1 MRAWVVGCSLL
12 AVAAG
17 AAKAGQ
23 VTGAP
28 APEATAEAG
37 LAAAGGGESGD
48 IIVIGARENLL
59 IVPGSGSI
67 IDETDL
73 ERARVFTLNEALR
86 QAPGVFVREEEGLGL
101 RPNIGIR
108 GLNPVRSTK
117 ILLLEDGIPLGF
129 APYGDNAYYYH
140 PPIDRFARIEVLKGA
155 AQIRFG
161 PQSIGGV
168 INYIT
173 PEPPETF
180 DGRATLAGGTRGY
193 VEGDATLGGPLAGGR
208 GLLHLN
214 HTRSDGSRAN
224 QKLRLYDLYA
234 KQRWELSEGAVLTLR
249 GSLFREESDITY
261 SGLTRA
267 EFAASP
273 RGNPFPR
280 GNDEFQTWRAHGSVT
295 LALEAD
301 PALRLNLTG
310 YYHYFERDWWRQSSN
325 SGQRPNDAS
334 DPACGGMANLLT
346 SCGTEGRL
354 RAYDTYGLELR
365 AVVDHDIFGLGL
377 GGETE
382 IGLRAHRD
390 EQRRRQWN
398 ADTPSGRTPG
408 TGVNGGVRENQ
419 KRLATALSAFVQ
431 SRLELG
437 PLSIQ
442 PGVRMEFIDYVRRDL
457 GTSQIVAG
465 RPTGLFVQQ
474 PRGDATLSQVI
485 PGIGATL
492 RLAEGVSLY
501 GGAHRGFAPP
511 RVEDIITAAGGSVDL
526 DAELSWNYELGVR
539 GVAVRGL
546 SFDLTAFQMDFENQI
561 VPASVAGGVGS
572 VLTSAG
578 RTQHRGLEGALKLS
592 SRGAGWTDEGLDLFA
607 RTAVTWIERARY
619 ASTRIATPPCFDG
632 ATPGTPVLTG
642 RGPVPCGRPL
652 DVEGYR
658 LPYAPEWIWSA
669 AVGAELGWVTGQVE
683 VQGQSSLFADD
694 VNLVPVTPDGQRGR
708 VEGWAVV
715 NAAVTLAPPDWPV
728 QLFFTAK
735 NIGDKLYIADRAR
748 GILPGT
754 PRLFQGGVE
763 WRF

>member
-1 MRAWVVGCSLL
+1 MRLWVVGCSLL

-23 VTGAP
+23 ATGAP
-28 APEATAEAG
+28 APEAMDEAG
-37 LAAAGGGESGD
+37 LAAAGGGDSGD

-86 QAPGVFVREEEGLGL
+86 QAPGVFVRDEEGLGL

-173 PEPPETF
+173 PEPPEAF
-180 DGRATLAGGTRGY
+180 GGRATLAGGTRGY

-224 QKLRLYDLYA
+224 QRLRLYDLYA
-234 KQRWELSEGAVLTLR
+234 KQRWELREGAVLTLR
-249 GSLFREESDITY
+249 GSLFREDSDITY

-280 GNDEFQTWRAHGSVT
+280 GNDEFQTWRAHGSAT

-301 PALRLNLTG
+301 PALRLSLTG

-354 RAYDTYGLELR
+354 RAYDTYGAELR

-398 ADTPSGRTPG
+398 ADTPRGRTPG

-546 SFDLTAFQMDFENQI
+546 SFDLTAFQMDFGNQI
-561 VPASVAGGVGS
+561 VPASVAGGVGA

-578 RTQHRGLEGALKLS
+578 RTQHRGLEGAFKLS
-592 SRGAGWTDEGLDLFA
+592 SRDAGWTDEGLDLFA
-607 RTAVTWIERARY
+607 RTAVTWVERARY

-652 DVEGYR
+652 DVEGNR

-728 QLFFTAK
+728 RLFFTAK

>member
-12 AVAAG
+12 ALAAG
-17 AAKAGQ
+17 AAGAEQ
-23 VTGAP
+23 PTGAP
-28 APEATAEAG
+28 APDAMAEAG
-37 LAAAGGGESGD
+37 LAAAAADAGD

-180 DGRATLAGGTRGY
+180 AGKATLAGGTRGY
-193 VEGDATLGGPLAGGR
+193 LEGDATLGGPLLGGR

-224 QKLRLYDLYA
+224 QTLRLYDLYA

-249 GSLFREESDITY
+249 GSLFREDSDLTY

-280 GNDEFQTWRAHGSVT
+280 RNDEFQTWRAHGSAT

-301 PALRLNLTG
+301 PALRLTLTG

-325 SGQRPNDAS
+325 SLQRPNDAS

-346 SCGTEGRL
+346 TCGNEGRL
-354 RAYDTYGLELR
+354 RSYDTYGAELR
-365 AVVDHDIFGLGL
+365 AVVDHAILGLGL

-398 ADTPSGRTPG
+398 ADTPRGRTPG

-431 SRLELG
+431 SRLDLG
-437 PLSIQ
+437 PLSVQ
-442 PGVRMEFIDYVRRDL
+442 PGVRMEFIDYVRRDI
-457 GTSQIVAG
+457 GTSRIVAG
-465 RPTGLFVQQ
+465 RPTGEIVQA

-501 GGAHRGFAPP
+501 GGVHRGFAPP
-511 RVEDIITAAGGSVDL
+511 RVEDIITASGGSVDL

-546 SFDLTAFQMDFENQI
+546 SFDLTAFRMDFDNQI
-561 VPASVAGGVGS
+561 VPASVAGGVGA

-578 RTQHRGLEGALKLS
+578 RTQHRGLEGSLKLS

-607 RTAVTWIERARY
+607 RTAVTWVERARY

-652 DVEGYR
+652 DVEGNR

-669 AVGAELGWVTGQVE
+669 AVGAEVGWVTGQVE

-708 VEGWAVV
+708 VPGWAVV
-715 NAAVTLAPPDWPV
+715 NAAVTLAPPEWPV
-728 QLFFTAK
+728 RLFFTAK